1 MITQPDNSVDSSSE
15 SVSKE
20 TVTRLPNKEM
30 LVRYPHWCETM
41 CAAWSHNRRSCNGE
55 IMSRDICRWDI
66 AEVERRISEK
76 KRMNGNSWWR

>member
-1 MITQPDNSVDSSSE
+1 MITQPDETVN
-15 SVSKE
+15 KE
-20 TVTRLPNKEM
+20 TATHLPNKEM